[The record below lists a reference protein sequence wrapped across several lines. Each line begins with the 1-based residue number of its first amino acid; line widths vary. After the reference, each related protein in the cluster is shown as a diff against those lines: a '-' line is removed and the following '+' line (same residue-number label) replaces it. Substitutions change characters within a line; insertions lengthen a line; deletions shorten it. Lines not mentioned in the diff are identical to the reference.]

1 MKRLIF
7 ALIALVAL
15 GAAARPADVAPVLQ
29 AQGYYVESGS
39 NADPAAI
46 DNAVQEA
53 RFAGGHL
60 SVVVLASE
68 PDGGVVVFAENVL
81 DEMGGT
87 GTVFAVSPAAAG
99 WASEGDV
106 YTREELD
113 AATEASL
120 DGGSDTEVVELFV
133 ATLIDRPVGASEPGG
148 GGGFPWGV
156 VILVVIIA
164 GVVFLFWKAS
174 QSSKRAKQQA
184 IEAARAEV
192 KKRLDDVA
200 NDIID
205 LEDEVEE
212 SEDPAVPILYTAA
225 TGAYSKALS
234 AYEQTPSA
242 DELMVIAEDLDLAI
256 WKLDSVEALLDGKP
270 LPPKPEKPAPV
281 PAPAAQD
288 SPLTSPPRV
297 PSSTYRRPNRH
308 RSSGTAAMMSGLLLG
323 SAMRSGGSS
332 HRSSGS
338 SSGSRSSIVRRTP
351 CRPSIVTTILP
362 TENSARAPTPS

>member
-15 GAAARPADVAPVLQ
+15 GAAVRPSDVASVLQ
-29 AQGYYVESGS
+29 EQGYYVESGS
-39 NADPAAI
+39 SADPAAI

-68 PDGGVVVFAENVL
+68 PAGGVVVFAENVL
-81 DEMGGT
+81 NEMGGT
-87 GTVFAVSPAAAG
+87 GTIFAVSPQSAG
-99 WASEGDV
+99 WVSEGDV
-106 YTREELD
+106 YTNEELD
-113 AATEASL
+113 EATDTAL
-120 DGGSDTEVVELFV
+120 DGSSDTEVVELFV
-133 ATLIDRPVGASEPGG
+133 ATLIDEPVGASEPGG
-148 GGGFPWGV
+148 GGGFPWGI
-156 VILVVIIA
+156 VIIVVIIA

-174 QSSKRAKQQA
+174 RSSKRSKQQA

-205 LEDEVEE
+205 LEDEVEA

-234 AYEQTPSA
+234 SYEKTPSA
-242 DELMVIAEDLDLAI
+242 DELMVIAEDLDIAI

-270 LPPKPEKPAPV
+270 LPPKPEKPKPQ
-281 PAPAAQD
+281 PAPAPAPTTQG

-297 PSSTYRRPNRH
+297 PPTTYRRPNRR
-308 RSSGTAAMMSGLLLG
+308 RSSGTAAVMSGLLLG
-323 SAMRSGGSS
+323 SAVRSGGSS
-332 HRSSGS
+332 RRSSGS
-338 SSGSRSSIVRRTP
+338 PSRSRSSSSGRMRGGGRR
-351 CRPSIVTTILP
+351 RG
-362 TENSARAPTPS
+362 